1 MKIIDKKGKL
11 FEKISII
18 DVLIVGVL
26 CLGAIFL
33 VNMFKEEAIIE
44 TSKKEAI
51 TFTFEAKDVTPSFY
65 DAIEVGTDVYNSSR
79 NYYVGQVEEVIKEP
93 FYVWTEDLEKGL
105 FYVKEDPSRMTVH
118 IVIKSQGTSSEYNIY
133 AGQELIK
140 IGHIF
145 PIKGKG
151 FAANGVVIDIKEA
164 SHEKP

>member
-18 DVLIVGVL
+18 DVLIVAIL

-33 VNMFKEEAIIE
+33 INMFKEEAVVE
-44 TSKKEAI
+44 TAKEEVV
-51 TFTFEAKDVTPSFY
+51 FTFEAKDVTQSFY
-65 DAIEVGTDVYNSSR
+65 DAIEVGTKVYNSSR
-79 NYYVGQVEEVIKEP
+79 NYYVGQVVEVIKQP

-105 FYVKEDPSRMTVH
+105 FYVKEDPNRMTVH
-118 IVIKSQGTSSEYNIY
+118 MVIKSQGTSSEHNIY

-151 FAANGVVIDIKEA
+151 FASNGVVIDIKEVG
-164 SHEKP
+164 HEKP